1 MLYLSANRNEVVL
14 SEYIQEKNIQ
24 RIVAGR
30 EGGNVLTITN
40 LDDEVRFSIK
50 ASDSSGIAL
59 SVSLTL
65 SGFSNLLGKLLEI
78 ETGTMASTPIKSVMT
93 LLPKSKSDLP
103 KKSALPENIDDM
115 SAGRKKP
122 ESKPK
127 NVKRKTVVPQRG
139 WTDEEEEELVQM
151 IRAGMSDKQIAEK
164 TGRTNA
170 SIRNR
175 RHYPTIKSILL
186 GQSKKGSETQFKSG
200 SWSEAETA
208 ELARRVVAGQTDVE
222 ISEVMKR
229 SYVSVRD
236 KRRSREA
243 QKLILEQSSKQQAL
257 ELAAEEDD
265 GSAS

>member
-1 MLYLSANRNEVVL
+1 MLCLSANRNEVVL

-93 LLPKSKSDLP
+93 LLPKPKSDLP

-115 SAGRKKP
+115 SVEHKKRGP
-122 ESKPK
+122 KPK
-127 NVKRKTVVPQRG
+127 NEKGKRAVPQRG
-139 WTDEEEEELVQM
+139 WSDDEEAELVQM

-164 TGRTNA
+164 TGRTDSA
-170 SIRNR
+170 VRNR

-186 GQSKKGSETQFKSG
+186 GQSKKGSEAQFKSG
-200 SWSEAETA
+200 LWSEAEVA
-208 ELARRVVAGQTDVE
+208 ELARRVVAGQTDPE
-222 ISEVMKR
+222 IAEIMKR
-229 SYVSVRD
+229 SYVAIRD

-257 ELAAEEDD
+257 ELAAEEDN